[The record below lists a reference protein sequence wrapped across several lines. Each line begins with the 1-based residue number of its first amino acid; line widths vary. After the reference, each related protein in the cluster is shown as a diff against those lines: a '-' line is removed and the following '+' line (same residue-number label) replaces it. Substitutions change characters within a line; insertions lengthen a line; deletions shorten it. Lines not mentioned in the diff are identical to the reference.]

1 MTDPT
6 LGGEPP
12 KPKRMSGPWVGTWT
26 AVGVMGL
33 LLARMLLWEHRL
45 GDENATPRLFIAGMV
60 AAICIL
66 GVGVGWIR
74 HFRAQRENRNRRKPM
89 SLG

>member
-1 MTDPT
+1 MTDPVD
-6 LGGEPP
+6 GDQPP
-12 KPKRMSGPWVGTWT
+12 PKRMSGPWVGTWT

-33 LLARMLLWEHRL
+33 LLARLFLWEGRL
-45 GDENATPRLFIAGMV
+45 GADQTPMLVIGGM
-60 AAICIL
+60 AALICTL

>member
-1 MTDPT
+1 MTDPIR
-6 LGGEPP
+6 GDQPP
-12 KPKRMSGPWVGTWT
+12 PPKRMSGPWVGTWT
-26 AVGVMGL
+26 AVGVMAL
-33 LLARMLLWEHRL
+33 LLGRLFLWEGRL
-45 GDENATPRLFIAGMV
+45 GDEDQAPMLFIAGMA

-66 GVGVGWIR
+66 GVGIGWIR